1 VYESDSH
8 SGAGGK
14 KSKVLLR
21 VHGTSRHYHNEI
33 CVGAHLSAQAVIG
46 YDE

>member
-1 VYESDSH
+1 MYELDSH

-33 CVGAHLSAQAVIG
+33 CVVPRLSAQTVIG
-46 YDE
+46 NNE